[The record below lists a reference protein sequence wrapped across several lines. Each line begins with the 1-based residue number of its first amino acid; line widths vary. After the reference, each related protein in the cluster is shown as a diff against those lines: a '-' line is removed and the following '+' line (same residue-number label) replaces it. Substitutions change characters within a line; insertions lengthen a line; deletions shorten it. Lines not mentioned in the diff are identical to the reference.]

1 MIFIPIEERYS
12 KNRGMFHSGAFAIA
26 SAVVATGAAAT
37 SGIMGAVS
45 ADRAAKASAAATRK
59 YQKGQRKIAD
69 MVSQVDTDIEAPQYS
84 SQESARYV
92 AEALNQIEKILPGAR
107 AGRKQSIDALIAQT
121 NRLSGIAD
129 IVERQ
134 AKTGELTPDQIAAL
148 QRASAE
154 QYWATIPSGLAAQ
167 RSQFLSQG
175 QSQYL
180 RALGLTSEGQRQA
193 AIAAMPGITS
203 QFGML
208 GNVQQAWTDL
218 AAGFISQANQ
228 SQFAYQQAGMEAQ
241 RASAALKFQGIGLQS
256 GTTQNIYESSLA
268 QAETDLAARQAIAS
282 TVQSTGSA
290 LSGGLQAYSG
300 AMGQQQIAQG
310 MGGLR
315 GDLQY
320 ATGTVPR
327 ATAV

>member
-26 SAVVATGAAAT
+26 AAVVATGAAAT
-37 SGIMGAVS
+37 SGIMGAQA
-45 ADRAAKASAAATRK
+45 ADRAAKSQAGATRK

-69 MVSQVDTDIEAPQYS
+69 MVSEVDTDIEAPQYS
-84 SQESARYV
+84 GEDIRRE
-92 AEALNQIEKILPGAR
+92 AEKYTGYNIAQLERVLPGAR
-107 AGRKQSIDALIAQT
+107 AARKESLAALGQAQDIASAYMTGKLPKELADEITRNVAERYGAGFAPGVAGQGAFGQQAAFQGARGLGLGAEALVGR
-121 NRLSGIAD
+121 GIA
-129 IVERQ
+129 ITQ
-134 AKTGELTPDQIAAL
+134 QLANTQ
-148 QRASAE
+148 QN
-154 QYWATIPSGLAAQ
+154 WAQ
-167 RSQFLSQG
+167 
-175 QSQYL
+175 
-180 RALGLTSEGQRQA
+180 
-193 AIAAMPGITS
+193 
-203 QFGML
+203 
-208 GNVQQAWTDL
+208 V
-218 AAGFISQANQ
+218 AGSFISNPIAVGSLQLG
-228 SQFAYQQAGMEAQ
+228 YGQAGMEAQ

-256 GTTQNIYESSLA
+256 GATQNIYESSLA
-268 QAETDLAARQAIAS
+268 QAQTDLTARQAIAS